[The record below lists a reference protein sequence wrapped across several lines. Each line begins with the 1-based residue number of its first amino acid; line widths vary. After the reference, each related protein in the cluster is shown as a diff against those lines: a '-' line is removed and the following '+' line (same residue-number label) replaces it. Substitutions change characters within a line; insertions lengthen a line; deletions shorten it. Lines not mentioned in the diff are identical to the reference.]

1 MHNIGNMTTLYSFL
15 TMKGR
20 SFRWNFWI
28 VGLALIVG
36 LIFSV
41 LSWLELCVEHCSANQ
56 DYRLFGFPF
65 AIVGMTFFTV
75 LISLH
80 FLSRRYHFL
89 SGLVIA
95 MIASALGAEVMFVAV
110 QKYQIGHW
118 CPVCLSIAASI
129 ATAALVIAAEY
140 LKNFKVTIEHHNRG
154 DIMQKIKQGLATL
167 SFILLGFFLSFIGI
181 NKPNYAEAAVKDIKE
196 RLAFG
201 VRQSPV
207 EVYFISDWFCPSCK
221 KVEPLIEK
229 LYPSIRSKA
238 TFYFIDYPIH
248 KKSLNFT
255 PYNLAFLINNK
266 PQYFQAR
273 TLLSH
278 LTEETETPN
287 DEDIEKAAHK
297 HGIMLKEL
305 SFLDVK
311 AGIDYF
317 DKIVEKYN
325 LNSTPTILITNVH
338 NNRVVKFEGRDEI
351 SEEKILQ
358 AIDKLGK

>member
-1 MHNIGNMTTLYSFL
+1 MENMKTISSLIAK
-15 TMKGR
+15 KG
-20 SFRWNFWI
+20 FPFQWNFWLI
-28 VGLALIVG
+28 GLALIVG
-36 LIFSV
+36 LIFSI

-56 DYRLFGFPF
+56 DYRLFHLPF
-65 AIVGMTFFTV
+65 AIIGMTFFTI
-75 LISLH
+75 LILGH
-80 FLSRRYHFL
+80 FLSLYYHFL
-89 SGLVIA
+89 SVLVGW
-95 MIASALGAEVMFVAV
+95 MIASALGAEVMFIAV

-118 CPVCLSIAASI
+118 CPVCLSIAASVT
-129 ATAALVIAAEY
+129 AAALVLVIGF
-140 LKNFKVTIEHHNRG
+140 LKNFKVTIEHNRG
-154 DIMQKIKQGLATL
+154 DIMQKIKQGLTSL
-167 SFILLGFFLSFIGI
+167 SFVLLGFLLSFVGI
-181 NKPNYAEAAVKDIKE
+181 SKTNDAEAAVNDIKE

-201 VRQSPV
+201 VKHSQV
-207 EVYFISDWFCPSCK
+207 EVYFVSDWFCPSCK

-238 TFYFIDYPIH
+238 TFYFVDYPIH

-273 TLLSH
+273 TLLSN
-278 LTEETETPN
+278 LTEETETPH
-287 DEDIEKAAHK
+287 DEDVEKAASK
-297 HGIMLKEL
+297 HGIVLKEL

-325 LNSTPTILITNVH
+325 LNSTPTIIITNVQ

-351 SEEKILQ
+351 SEEKVLQ
-358 AIDKLGK
+358 AIEKMRL